1 MRQEIRRWAG
11 RAGAAAVA
19 CAASLAPMPASALVT
34 LETNISDITCGITD
48 AAGVSEFS
56 NCTSLSFAAS
66 IDPGET
72 AFLRATLNYHYTD
85 AGLPLPTPMQFQVN
99 SLGVNGVMAFNEA
112 AALYVNSNQCEGRYC
127 TLPPHV
133 RAAGTPFSPLI
144 LGLNDHPDDLTG
156 SRNMYVQVS
165 TLADLPL
172 PLSYSTTL
180 FLNPFSIVFASPTP
194 PIPEPATVSLM
205 AAGLLALGWLTRRR
219 RSG

>member
-1 MRQEIRRWAG
+1 MRQSMRRWAG
-11 RAGAAAVA
+11 RTFAAAVA
-19 CAASLAPMPASALVT
+19 CAMSLAPLPAPALVT

-48 AAGVSEFS
+48 AAGTSRLS
-56 NCTSLSFAAS
+56 NCTGLSFAAS

-99 SLGVNGVMAFNEA
+99 ALGSNGVMTFNEA
-112 AALYVNSNQCEGRYC
+112 AGLYVNSNLCDSRHC

-133 RAAGTPFSPLI
+133 RVEGTQFAPLI

-156 SRNMYVQVS
+156 SRNMDVQLS
-165 TLADLPL
+165 SLADLPF
-172 PLSYSTTL
+172 PMSYSTTL
-180 FLNPFSIVFASPTP
+180 FLNPFSIVFAAPTP
-194 PIPEPATVSLM
+194 PVPEPATMSLM
-205 AAGLLALGWLTRRR
+205 TVGLLALGWSMRRR